1 VTRVVV
7 IEDSRTQ
14 AQQLAGVLA
23 REGFEVGVC
32 RDGESGLA
40 ECLAAPPALV
50 ISDIVMPGID
60 GFEVCRRLKAAGAT
74 RAVPVML
81 LTSLADPTD
90 VVRALAAG
98 ADNFLTKPYAAAQLV
113 ARVRRLLARAADGD
127 GPPTV
132 EVRGQ
137 TFTVASRPAQ
147 VLDVLVSSLEA
158 VTARNAELEQSRAL
172 AEEALATAERRAQQL
187 RGLTEASLAINSA
200 GSLDAALRAVTGQA
214 RALVDAHQAV
224 TTLLAAGGWAEAAST
239 VSLSEPYE
247 AHRARCDLPDEA
259 GFCAAV
265 VESRR
270 ALRVTEAE
278 LRAHPAWLSASSGRP
293 PLRGW
298 LGAPLIGR
306 DGATLG
312 LVHLCDRRD
321 GDFSESDEAVLTQLA
336 QTASVAIENA
346 RLYEEM
352 SRAVKV
358 RDEVVAVVSHD
369 LRNPLN
375 ALIMAAAMAE
385 KRPDDAAAVRARLAV
400 IRRSADRMERLIG
413 DLLDVTRIDA
423 GNLVLARERL
433 SAGALVDEAVQSQR
447 SLAESHSLTLRA
459 EVPDGLPAILGDRD
473 RLFQVFANLLGNAVK
488 FTPEGGSIVVSAALV
503 GARVRFTVRDTGPG
517 IAPEHLPH
525 VFDRF
530 WQDRRTAGQG
540 TGLGLSIVKGIAEAH
555 GGEVSVESAPGEGS
569 AFSFT
574 LPLA

>member
-1 VTRVVV
+1 MRIVV

-14 AQQLAGVLA
+14 AQQLAGVLR
-23 REGFEVGVC
+23 REGFEVVIC
-32 RDGESGLA
+32 RDGESGLV

-50 ISDIVMPGID
+50 VSDIVMPGID
-60 GFEVCRRLKAAGAT
+60 GFEVCRRLKSAPAT
-74 RAVPVML
+74 RDVPVML

-113 ARVRRLLARAADGD
+113 ARVRRLVDRPADTG
-127 GPPTV
+127 GPPNV

-137 TFTVASRPAQ
+137 TFTIASRPAQ

-158 VTARNAELEQSRAL
+158 VTARNADLEQSRAL
-172 AEEALATAERRAQQL
+172 AESALATAERRAQQL

-200 GSLDAALRAVTGQA
+200 GSLDAALQAVTIQA
-214 RALVDAHQAV
+214 RALVDANQAV
-224 TTLLAAGGWAEAAST
+224 TTLLLAGGWADAAST
-239 VSLSEPYE
+239 VALSETYE
-247 AHRARCDLPDEA
+247 VHRAHCDRPDEA
-259 GFCAAV
+259 GLCVSV

-270 ALRVTEAE
+270 ALRVTREQLAA
-278 LRAHPAWLSASSGRP
+278 LPAWQAASSGRP

-306 DGATLG
+306 DGGTLG

-321 GDFSESDEAVLTQLA
+321 GDFSESDEAVITQLA

-346 RLYEEM
+346 RLYEAM
-352 SRAVKV
+352 RRAVNV

-375 ALIMAAAMAE
+375 ALIMAADMAE
-385 KRPDDAAAVRARLAV
+385 KRPDDVDAVRARLAV
-400 IRRSADRMERLIG
+400 IRRSAERMNRLIG

-423 GNLVLARERL
+423 GNLVLERERL
-433 SAGALVDEAVQSQR
+433 AVGALVDEAVQAQR
-447 SLAESHSLTLRA
+447 PLAESHALTLRA
-459 EVPDGLPAILGDRD
+459 EVPDGLPSILGDRD
-473 RLFQVFANLLGNAVK
+473 RLFQIFANLLGNAVK
-488 FTPEGGSIVVSAALV
+488 FTPAGGAIVVSAALV
-503 GARVRFTVRDTGPG
+503 GARVRITVRDTGPG
-517 IAPEHLPH
+517 IAPEYLPH

-540 TGLGLSIVKGIAEAH
+540 TGLGLSIVKGIAVAH
-555 GGEVSVESAPGEGS
+555 GGEVSVESVPGEGS

-574 LPLA
+574 LPAA